1 MDLVLGQAPA
11 IAAASSAAE
20 AAGSAT
26 QAAASAAQA
35 AANAA
40 SIGFTA
46 GDSVVDDG
54 GQLEMALPSIF
65 KSANYSVAAQDR
77 GKVLACTAGGI
88 TITLPAWTAV
98 GNGFVVGIRNNVVG
112 TGSITLLAA
121 AGELIDGLASIAV
134 RPGEGFLVICNGG
147 INWRSIGRTVPP
159 YGSSVVDDGGSLAAA
174 MPTRSVTADYTV
186 VAADRGHLIN
196 ANGTGNRTIT
206 LPNGTS
212 VGGNWFAAMRNS
224 LSGTGVVTLQA
235 AAGETIDGAASWVL
249 GPDDAF
255 FIQSSGGASWR
266 TICRRRAQTV
276 STAAP
281 SGGKDGDVWYQV

>member
-11 IAAASSAAE
+11 VAAASSAAE
-20 AAGSAT
+20 AAASAT
-26 QAAASAAQA
+26 QAAASAAEA

-46 GDSVVDDG
+46 GDSVINDG
-54 GQLEMALPSIF
+54 GQLEIALPSIS
-65 KSANYSVAAQDR
+65 KSANYSVLAQDR
-77 GKVLACTAGGI
+77 GKVIACTAGGI
-88 TITLPAWTAV
+88 TITLPSWSEV
-98 GNGFVVGIRNNVVG
+98 GNGFVVGIRNNIAG
-112 TGSITLLAA
+112 TGSITVAAA
-121 AGELIDGLASIAV
+121 AGELIDRQASVTV
-134 RPGEGFLVICNGG
+134 RPGEGFLALCNGG

-159 YGSSVVDDGGSLAAA
+159 FGSTVVDDGGSLATA

-196 ANGTGNRTIT
+196 ANGVGNRIIT
-206 LPNGTS
+206 LPAGAS
-212 VGGNWFAAMRNS
+212 VGNNWFAAVRNS
-224 LSGTGVVTLQA
+224 LSGPGIVTLQA
-235 AAGETIDGAASWVL
+235 AAGETIDGIASWTL
-249 GPDDAF
+249 GADDAF

-266 TICRRRAQTV
+266 TIGRRRTQTV

>member
-46 GDSVVDDG
+46 GDSVVNDA

-121 AGELIDGLASIAV
+121 AGELIEVDLLSRK
-134 RPGEGFLVICNGG
+134 RPQAERRHRRWYRAL
-147 INWRSIGRTVPP
+147 SL
-159 YGSSVVDDGGSLAAA
+159 LAAA
-174 MPTRSVTADYTV
+174 IEWR
-186 VAADRGHLIN
+186 RL
-196 ANGTGNRTIT
+196 
-206 LPNGTS
+206 
-212 VGGNWFAAMRNS
+212 
-224 LSGTGVVTLQA
+224 
-235 AAGETIDGAASWVL
+235 GA
-249 GPDDAF
+249 P
-255 FIQSSGGASWR
+255 
-266 TICRRRAQTV
+266 
-276 STAAP
+276 
-281 SGGKDGDVWYQV
+281 